1 MCRSIIPLRRK
12 DEPVTRG
19 EIEASALQYVRKIVN
34 IRTPVDR
41 QRVVP
46 ADRLRAELAAVSASM
61 EKLLVAAGC
70 EVVDGPD
77 PKAKPR
83 KAGG

>member
-34 IRTPVDR
+34 IRTPIDR

-46 ADRLRAELAAVSASM
+46 ADELRAELAAVSASM
-61 EKLLVAAGC
+61 EKLLLASGC
-70 EVVDGPD
+70 EVIDGPD

-83 KAGG
+83 KVAG